1 MMTIEP
7 LKVTV
12 AELIDGYRDSD
23 EEGVVG
29 YHGKLDIRPKYQREF
44 VYNEKQEKA
53 VIDTIS
59 KGFPLSTM
67 YWVEKEDGTY
77 EVMDGQQRTLSI
89 CRYCWGAYAVNWKG
103 NLWAFSNLPEAER
116 EQLLNYELEV
126 KVCKGGTDVEK
137 LDWFQV
143 INIAGEELTAQEI
156 RNAVY
161 AGSWV
166 TDAKRHFSR
175 SNSAAKRMSD
185 GYISKK
191 WIRQEG
197 LEMAISWVAKRDGMS
212 IEEYMRRHQHDSDCS
227 DLWLYFNTVVTWA
240 KMKFIGKHSNLYTAT
255 DWGEMYRKHKDDEI
269 DAKKLEAWIS
279 DLLKDGEITNK
290 KGVLWY
296 VLDNNEQHLG
306 LRAFD
311 EKTALEVYEAQGH
324 KCVGGPNCPEH
335 GRELAFEEMEADHI
349 VPWSKGGLTVKE
361 NCQMLCRHCNRTKS
375 NK

>member
-1 MMTIEP
+1 MRIEP
-7 LKVTV
+7 MKVKIAALV
-12 AELIDGYRDSD
+12 DGYRDSD

-44 VYNEKQEKA
+44 VYGEKQEKA

-59 KGFPLSTM
+59 KNYPLNVM

-89 CRYCWGAYAVNWKG
+89 CHYYWGAFAINWKG
-103 NLWAFSNLPEAER
+103 NLWGYRNLPEADR
-116 EQLLNYELEV
+116 EQFLNYELDV
-126 KVCKGGTDVEK
+126 YVCKDGSPTEK

-143 INIAGEELTAQEI
+143 INIAGEELTNQEI
-156 RNAVY
+156 RNAVF
-161 AGSWV
+161 AGTWV
-166 TDAKRHFSR
+166 TDAKRYFSR
-175 SNSAAKRMSD
+175 NNCAAKRISD
-185 GYISKK
+185 GYISKA
-191 WIRQEG
+191 WIRQAG
-197 LEMAISWVAKRDGMS
+197 LEMVIEWVAKRDGLT
-212 IEEYMRRHQHDSDCS
+212 IDEYMRRHQHDSDCS
-227 DLWLYFNTVVTWA
+227 DLWTYFNLVMTWV
-240 KMKFIGKHSNLYTAT
+240 KMKFIGKHSNLYTST
-255 DWGEMYRKHKDDEI
+255 DWGDMYRKHKDDEI

-290 KGVLWY
+290 KGILWY

-324 KCVGGPNCPEH
+324 KCVGANCPEH
-335 GRELAFEEMEADHI
+335 GRELDFRDMEADHI
-349 VPWSKGGLTVKE
+349 VPWSKGGKTVIE

>member
-1 MMTIEP
+1 MRIEQI
-7 LKVTV
+7 KVKIADLV
-12 AELIDGYRDSD
+12 DGYRDSD

-44 VYNEKQEKA
+44 VYSEKEEHA

-59 KGFPLSTM
+59 KNYPLNIM

-89 CRYCWGAYAVNWKG
+89 CHYYWGAFAINWKG
-103 NLWAFSNLPEAER
+103 NLWGYSNLPEAER
-116 EQLLNYELEV
+116 EQFLNYELDV
-126 KVCKGGTDVEK
+126 YVCKDGTDIEK
-137 LDWFQV
+137 IDWFQV
-143 INIAGEELTAQEI
+143 INTAGAVLTDQEI
-156 RNAVY
+156 NNAVF

-166 TDAKRHFSR
+166 TDAKRYFSR
-175 SNSAAKRMSD
+175 SNCAAKRISD
-185 GYISKK
+185 GYISKA

-197 LEMAISWVAKRDGMS
+197 LEMAIEWVAKRDG
-212 IEEYMRRHQHDSDCS
+212 ITLKEYMRRHQHDSDCS
-227 DLWLYFNTVVTWA
+227 DLWTYFNLVMTWV

-255 DWGEMYRKHKDDEI
+255 NWGEMYRKHKDDEI
-269 DAKKLEAWIS
+269 DAKKLEVWIS
-279 DLLKDGEITNK
+279 ELLKDGEITNK
-290 KGVLWY
+290 KGILWY

-311 EKTALEVYEAQGH
+311 AKTALEVYEAQGH
-324 KCVGGPNCPEH
+324 KCVGVNCPEH
-335 GRELAFEEMEADHI
+335 GRELDFSEMEADHI
-349 VPWSKGGLTVKE
+349 VPWSKGGQTVKQ

>member
-1 MMTIEP
+1 MDIEQI
-7 LKVTV
+7 KVKIADLV
-12 AELIDGYRDSD
+12 DGFRDSD
-23 EEGVVG
+23 EEGIVG
-29 YHGKLDIRPKYQREF
+29 YHGKLDIRPKYQRAF

-59 KGFPLSTM
+59 KKYPLNVM

-89 CRYCWGAYAVNWKG
+89 CHYYWGAYTIDWKG
-103 NLWAFSNLPEAER
+103 NLWGFKNLPPAER
-116 EQLLNYELEV
+116 ELFLNYELDV
-126 KVCKGGTDVEK
+126 YVCKNGTDQEK

-143 INIAGEELTAQEI
+143 INIAGEELTKQEI

-161 AGSWV
+161 AGTWV
-166 TDAKRHFSR
+166 TDAKRYFSR
-175 SNSAAKRMSD
+175 KSCAAQRISD
-185 GYISKK
+185 GYIDKK
-191 WIRQEG
+191 WIRQAG
-197 LEMAISWVAKRDGMS
+197 LEMAIDWVAKRDGVTIEKYMS
-212 IEEYMRRHQHDSDCS
+212 DHQHDSDCS
-227 DLWLYFNTVVTWA
+227 DLWTYFNLVMTWV
-240 KMKFIGKHSNLYTAT
+240 KMKFIGKHAALYTAT
-255 DWGEMYRKHKDDEI
+255 DWGEMYRKHQHDEI

-290 KGVLWY
+290 KGILWY

-306 LRAFD
+306 LRTFD

-324 KCVGGPNCPEH
+324 KCVGANCPEH
-335 GRELAFEEMEADHI
+335 GRELDFSEMEADHI
-349 VPWSKGGLTVKE
+349 VPWSKGGKTVKE

>member
-1 MMTIEP
+1 MKIEQM
-7 LKVTV
+7 KVKIADLV
-12 AELIDGYRDSD
+12 DGYRDSD

-44 VYNEKQEKA
+44 VYGEKQEKA

-59 KGFPLSTM
+59 KNYPLNVM

-89 CRYCWGAYAVNWKG
+89 CHYYWGTFAVNWKG
-103 NLWAFSNLPEAER
+103 NLWGYKNLPAAER
-116 EQLLNYELEV
+116 DQFLDYELDV
-126 KVCKGGTDVEK
+126 YICKGGTDKEK

-156 RNAVY
+156 RNAVF
-161 AGSWV
+161 AGAWV
-166 TDAKRHFSR
+166 TDAKRYFSR
-175 SNSAAKRMSD
+175 SNCPAKRMSD
-185 GYISKK
+185 GYISKA
-191 WIRQEG
+191 WIRQAG
-197 LEMAISWVAKRDGMS
+197 LEMVIEWVAKREGVTID
-212 IEEYMRRHQHDSDCS
+212 EYMRLHQHDSDCS
-227 DLWLYFNTVVTWA
+227 DLWTYFNQVITWA
-240 KMKFIGKHSNLYTAT
+240 QMKFIGKHSNLYTST
-255 DWGEMYRKHKDDEI
+255 DWGEMYRKHKNDDI

-290 KGVLWY
+290 KGILWY

-324 KCVGGPNCPEH
+324 KCVGANCPEH
-335 GRELAFEEMEADHI
+335 GRELEFYEMEADHI
-349 VPWSKGGLTVKE
+349 IPWSKGGKTVKE

>member
-1 MMTIEP
+1 MRIEP
-7 LKVTV
+7 IKVKIADLV
-12 AELIDGYRDSD
+12 DGYRDSD

-44 VYNEKQEKA
+44 VYGEKQEKA

-59 KGFPLSTM
+59 KNYPLNVM

-89 CRYCWGAYAVNWKG
+89 CHYYWGAYAVNWKG
-103 NLWAFSNLPEAER
+103 NLWGFRNLPDAER
-116 EQLLNYELEV
+116 EQFLNYELDIY
-126 KVCKGGTDVEK
+126 VCKDGSDVEK
-137 LDWFQV
+137 LEWFQV
-143 INIAGEELTAQEI
+143 INIAGEELTPQEI
-156 RNAVY
+156 RNAVF

-166 TDAKRHFSR
+166 TDAKRYFSR
-175 SNSAAKRMSD
+175 RNSAAQRISD
-185 GYISKK
+185 GYISKQ
-191 WIRQEG
+191 WIRQAG
-197 LEMAISWVAKRDGMS
+197 LEMAIEWVAKRDGLT

-227 DLWLYFNTVVTWA
+227 DLWTYYNLVMTWV

-269 DAKKLEAWIS
+269 DAKKLETWIS
-279 DLLKDGEITNK
+279 ELLKDGEITNK
-290 KGVLWY
+290 KGILWY

-311 EKTALEVYEAQGH
+311 EKTALEVYEKQGH
-324 KCVGGPNCPEH
+324 KCVGANCPEH
-335 GRELAFEEMEADHI
+335 GRELEFYEMEADHI
-349 VPWSKGGLTVKE
+349 IPWSKGGKTVIE